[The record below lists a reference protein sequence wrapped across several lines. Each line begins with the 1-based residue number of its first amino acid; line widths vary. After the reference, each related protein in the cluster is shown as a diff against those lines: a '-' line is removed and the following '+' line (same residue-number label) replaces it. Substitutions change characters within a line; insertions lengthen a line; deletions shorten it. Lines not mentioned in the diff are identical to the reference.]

1 MIVKYISKIGN
12 IFTDQY
18 KMVGKN
24 KSGGEDEEHSVHRA
38 NEANVQVEI
47 GNEQPEERSE
57 LVQPIEV
64 DGTHEVKSKMS
75 SKENKNSFLWSRNKK
90 NQVRAS
96 S

>member
-1 MIVKYISKIGN
+1 MSKIGN

-47 GNEQPEERSE
+47 RNEQLEEKSE

-64 DGTHEVKSKMS
+64 DDTHEVKWKMS
-75 SKENKNSFLWSRNKK
+75 SKEKK
-90 NQVRAS
+90 KQLLMVKEKKSQVRAS

>member
-1 MIVKYISKIGN
+1 
-12 IFTDQY
+12 
-18 KMVGKN
+18 MVGKS

-64 DGTHEVKSKMS
+64 DDTHEAKSKMS
-75 SKENKNSFLWSRNKK
+75 FKEKKKTASYGQGTKKIKLEQAARSFHAGKHAN
-90 NQVRAS
+90 
-96 S
+96 

>member
-1 MIVKYISKIGN
+1 
-12 IFTDQY
+12 
-18 KMVGKN
+18 MVGKN

-75 SKENKNSFLWSRNKK
+75 SKEKK
-90 NQVRAS
+90 KQLLMIKEQKKS